1 MGIFLK
7 ILKIS
12 TDMEIHIE
20 DRYVSMFQ
28 EIVGMS
34 PSQAK
39 SAFHDIIQEAKEESL
54 KEDSPDLPENVGGFL
69 LEKKSSDEKIRSILA
84 KKRNEGVR
92 DQDIRWWFNMHDLER
107 RILLKVDDVS
117 MRSLFTKLR
126 EQDGLSEDEAAK
138 GIRKGYPVFGDPDDT
153 SHSTGEDRPLPYELK
168 NRINIFVQKRLQK
181 DPEKF
186 KKEIEESSTFNALV
200 REEVKKGNV

>member
-69 LEKKSSDEKIRSILA
+69 LEKKSILA

-186 KKEIEESSTFNALV
+186 KKQIEESSTFNALV

>member
-39 SAFHDIIQEAKEESL
+39 SAFRDIIQEAKEESL
-54 KEDSPDLPENVGGFL
+54 KEDSPDLPQNVGDFL

-84 KKRNEGVR
+84 KKRNEGIR

-126 EQDGLSEDEAAK
+126 EQDGLSEDEATK